1 MNMTENNVT
10 IEWAPFEVAADVS
23 DEQLEKAAAE
33 LEVNFLQ
40 KQDGYLR
47 RELLRGEGKQWVD
60 LVYWS
65 SPQAAEKAAKDANT
79 SEAFLEYF
87 SLMVGLEDAEDGL
100 SHYRQV
106 RSWN

>member
-1 MNMTENNVT
+1 MNTSDNNVT
-10 IEWAPFEVAADVS
+10 IEWAPFDLADHVS
-23 DEQLEKAAAE
+23 DEQLENAAAE

-47 RELLRGEGKQWVD
+47 RELLKGEGKQWVD

-65 SPQAAEKAAKDANT
+65 SPQAAAKAAEDANT

-87 SLMVGLEDAEDGL
+87 ALMVGLEDAEDGI

-106 RSWN
+106 RTWS

>member
-1 MNMTENNVT
+1 MNTSENNVT
-10 IEWAPFEVAADVS
+10 IEWAPFEVASNVS
-23 DEQLEKAAAE
+23 DEILENAAAD

-47 RELLRGEGKQWVD
+47 RELLKGEGKHWVD

-65 SPQAAEKAAKDANT
+65 SPEAAVKAAEDANA

-87 SLMVGLEDAEDGL
+87 SLMVGLEDAEDGI

-106 RSWN
+106 RTWN

>member
-1 MNMTENNVT
+1 MNTTDNNVT
-10 IEWAPFEVAADVS
+10 IEWAPFEVAGHVS
-23 DEQLEKAAAE
+23 DEELEKAAAD

-40 KQDGYLR
+40 KQHGYLR
-47 RELLRGEGKQWVD
+47 RELLKGEGKQWVN

-65 SPQAAEKAAKDANT
+65 SPHAAAKAAEDANS

-87 SLMVGLEDAEDGL
+87 SLMVGLEDAEDGI

-106 RSWN
+106 KTWN

>member
-1 MNMTENNVT
+1 MCSDNDVT
-10 IEWAPFEVAADVS
+10 IEWAPFEVAGHVS
-23 DEQLEKAAAE
+23 DEQLEKAAAD

-47 RELLRGEGKQWVD
+47 RELLKGEGKQWVD

-65 SPQAAEKAAKDANT
+65 SPQAAARAAEDANT

-87 SLMVGLEDAEDGL
+87 SLMVGLEDAEDGIA
-100 SHYRQV
+100 HYRQV
-106 RSWN
+106 RTWN

>member
-1 MNMTENNVT
+1 MNTTEVDVT
-10 IEWAPFEVAADVS
+10 IEWAPFEVADHVS
-23 DEQLEKAAAE
+23 DEMLEKAAAE

-47 RELLRGEGKQWVD
+47 RELLKGEGKRWVD

-65 SPQAAEKAAKDANT
+65 SPQAAKHAAEIADTDA
-79 SEAFLEYF
+79 AFLAYF
-87 SLMVGLEDAEDGL
+87 SLMVGLEDAEDGI

-106 RSWN
+106 RTWS

>member
-1 MNMTENNVT
+1 MNTTDNKVT
-10 IEWAPFEVAADVS
+10 IEWAPFEVAGHVS
-23 DEQLEKAAAE
+23 NKQLEKAAAD

-47 RELLRGEGKQWVD
+47 RELLKGEGKQWVD

-65 SPQAAEKAAKDANT
+65 SPEAAAKATKDANS
-79 SEAFLEYF
+79 SEAFIKYF
-87 SLMVGLEDAEDGL
+87 SLMVGLVDAEDGI

-106 RSWN
+106 KTWN

>member
-1 MNMTENNVT
+1 MNTSDNNVT
-10 IEWAPFEVAADVS
+10 IEWAPFEVAGHVS
-23 DEQLEKAAAE
+23 DMQLEKAAAA

-40 KQDGYLR
+40 KQAGYLR
-47 RELLRGEGKQWVD
+47 RELLKGEGKQWVD

-65 SPQAAEKAAKDANT
+65 SPQAAAKAAEDANS

-87 SLMVGLEDAEDGL
+87 SLMVGLEDAEDGI

-106 RSWN
+106 RTWG

>member
-1 MNMTENNVT
+1 MNTNHNNII
-10 IEWAPFEVAADVS
+10 IEWAPFEVAGHVS

-47 RELLRGEGKQWVD
+47 RELLKGKGKQWVD

-65 SPQAAEKAAKDANT
+65 SSQAAEKAAEDANI

-87 SLMVGLEDAEDGL
+87 SLMVGLEDAEDGI

-106 RSWN
+106 RVWN

>member
-1 MNMTENNVT
+1 MNTSDNNVT
-10 IEWAPFEVAADVS
+10 IEWAPFEVAGHVS
-23 DEQLEKAAAE
+23 DMQLEQAAAA

-47 RELLRGEGKQWVD
+47 RELLKGKGKQWVD

-65 SPQAAEKAAKDANT
+65 SPQAAAKAAEDANT

-87 SLMVGLEDAEDGL
+87 SLMVGLEDAEDGI

-106 RSWN
+106 RTWN